1 MSESNASGDA
11 GKGLTLHMR
20 QMLCAL
26 AVVAGIDAFVL
37 GWAAWLA
44 RRKG

>member
-1 MSESNASGDA
+1 
-11 GKGLTLHMR
+11 MR

-37 GWAAWLA
+37 AWASWLG